1 MVTSKHGPS
10 IANIE
15 TSSVAAQLPSVPKM
29 FIPFNS
35 LGLEMEYVIRPW
47 GQKAELANFSNACE
61 AFGH

>member
-1 MVTSKHGPS
+1 
-10 IANIE
+10 
-15 TSSVAAQLPSVPKM
+15 M